1 MAKASCTLVGMFV
14 RFIPLGVYSWRVDH
28 FPPATGPSICVHIV
42 GSINQ
47 VCPGVIVRRDSDD
60 VVYAY
65 TLTS

>member
-14 RFIPLGVYSWRVDH
+14 RFITLGVYFWRVDH
-28 FPPATGPSICVHIV
+28 FPPAIGPICFHIV

>member
-14 RFIPLGVYSWRVDH
+14 RFITLGVYSWRV
-28 FPPATGPSICVHIV
+28 FPPATGPSICVHP
-42 GSINQ
+42 INQ